1 MSNPTQAATGHDGRA
16 YRLAEKR
23 LVNRPRHDVFSYTAD
38 FAHIAQWDPGVVS
51 SSRIDSG
58 PLGVGSSFAVTVK
71 MGMTTK
77 QMSYEI
83 TEFVPDERVVLVGT
97 GGGLHAVDEIRFIQK
112 DGSTLI
118 DYEATLTFSGLMG
131 WFGPL
136 LQPVLR
142 RVGKRALDGLAEA
155 LR

>member
-1 MSNPTQAATGHDGRA
+1 MSNPTQVSTGHHGRA

-23 LVNRPRHDVFSYTAD
+23 LVSRPRHDVFAYTAD
-38 FAHIAQWDPGVVS
+38 FENIEQWDPGVVS

-58 PLGVGSSFAVTVK
+58 PLGVGSRFAVAVK
-71 MGMTTK
+71 MGMTAK

-83 TEFVPDERVVLVGT
+83 AEFVPDERVVLVGT
-97 GGGLHAVDEIRFIQK
+97 GGGLHAVDDIRFTPQ

-118 DYEATLTFSGLMG
+118 DYQATLTFSGLMG
-131 WFGPL
+131 RFGPL
-136 LQPVLR
+136 LQPLLR
-142 RVGKRALDGLAEA
+142 RVGKRALDGLAGA